1 MRQMNEIQIPKNL
14 ENEARDW
21 LLECFS
27 DETCQETIRDLSAI
41 ELHSAINRYYCGGWN
56 AFEEWPAFCR
66 MTYNFNE
73 YSNT

>member
-1 MRQMNEIQIPKNL
+1 MNEIQIPKNL

-41 ELHSAINRYYCGGWN
+41 ELHSAINRYYGGGWY
-56 AFEEWPAFCR
+56 AFEA
-66 MTYNFNE
+66 TNDLNNE
-73 YSNT
+73 YYGA